1 MILRAPKLLLV
12 DEATSALDSQT
23 EKQVMA
29 SINNIIQVN
38 HTSALIIAH
47 RLSTIADA
55 DLIYVMENGVVV
67 ESGTHDE
74 LIHKQGTYSLMWK
87 AQQKSK

>member
-1 MILRAPKLLLV
+1 MILRSPKLLLV

-23 EKQVMA
+23 EKQVMT
-29 SINNIIQVN
+29 SINDIIKVN

-74 LIHKQGTYSLMWK
+74 LVQQQGTYALMWK